1 MSDQLADLLKQFE
14 LERLEVNL
22 FRGESRDIGSPQVF
36 GGQVLGQALTAAY
49 ATIEGRIVHSLH
61 AYFLRRGDFNMPIV
75 YQVDRSRDGGSFSSR
90 RVIAIQNGEQIFTFA
105 ASFQVPEQGI
115 DHQIDMPKVPPPETL
130 PDAHKPPADILAR
143 LPDKLRGF
151 FLRER
156 PFEFRLVQD
165 IDFVN
170 PKPRPPLQ
178 QVWLRSVGK
187 LPDDDH
193 IHRCLLAYVSDYN
206 LLNTATLPHGRSFLS
221 GEMMLASIDHAMWF
235 HRPFRLDDWLLY
247 SMESP
252 SASGARGFARGSFF
266 DRSGRLVASTAQEG
280 LTRTVI
286 PQTSATVSGAGP
298 AAPAVSTT
306 SSGAKS

>member
-1 MSDQLADLLKQFE
+1 MSDQLADLLRQFD

-49 ATIEGRIVHSLH
+49 ATVEGRVVHSLH

-105 ASFQVPEQGI
+105 ASFQTPEQGI
-115 DHQIDMPKVPPPETL
+115 DHQIDMPKVPPPESL
-130 PDAHKPPADILAR
+130 PDAHQPPEDILAR
-143 LPDKLRGF
+143 LPDKLRSF
-151 FLRER
+151 LLRER
-156 PFEFRLVQD
+156 PFEFRMVQEV
-165 IDFVN
+165 DFIN
-170 PKPRPPLQ
+170 PKPAPPLQ
-178 QVWLRSVGK
+178 QIWVRSLGR

-206 LLNTATLPHGRSFLS
+206 LLNTATLPHGRSYLT
-221 GEMMLASIDHAMWF
+221 GDLLLASIDHAMWF
-235 HRPFRLDDWLLY
+235 HRSFRLDDWLLY
-247 SMESP
+247 SMDSP

-280 LTRTVI
+280 LTRQTL
-286 PQTSATVSGAGP
+286 PQTSKTATTAAG
-298 AAPAVSTT
+298 
-306 SSGAKS
+306 GAKS